1 MSSSSDSRS
10 RPEVVL
16 KAMSKPGTG
25 SVTRSRSRSRSGLGT
40 RSRSRSQSRSP
51 PGPKA
56 PLTAAQFEKEVGD
69 LEIAGEYNAYDVNSS
84 LIKQYSHYFK
94 KMDKDE
100 EEKFKDE
107 ITNEDIKNLRK
118 KFQKLNDKGNPVA
131 FSTYKNIEKAPYNWQ
146 KLVIEATKLLKD
158 DVDEISLDFDRY
170 TWDAGL
176 LVIYAGYPKYLK
188 EWHQGYVDFKH
199 LKPI

>member
-1 MSSSSDSRS
+1 MS
-10 RPEVVL
+10 
-16 KAMSKPGTG
+16 
-25 SVTRSRSRSRSGLGT
+25 SRSRSRSHSRSHSGT

-51 PGPKA
+51 LKS
-56 PLTAAQFEKEVGD
+56 PLTAAQFAKEVGD
-69 LEIAGEYNAYDVNSS
+69 LEIAGEYNAYHVNSS
-84 LIKQYSHYFK
+84 LIKQFSHYFR

-100 EEKFKDE
+100 EKKFKDE

-118 KFQKLNDKGNPVA
+118 KFQKLNNQGKPVA
-131 FSTYKNIEKAPYNWQ
+131 ISTYKNIEKAPYNWQ

-158 DVDEISLDFDRY
+158 NVDEIPLAFERY

-188 EWHQGYVDFKH
+188 EWHQGYVDYKK
-199 LKPI
+199 LDPIV